1 MEQSDDG
8 GSRLNHSGLSS
19 EATQNILFAWL
30 FCCIITRGSDMT
42 EDMQPF
48 RLTLVQTTSSN
59 RHEENIALLDEI
71 GAQAVDTNSNFIALP
86 EVFGMMNRDFKTARQ
101 LVVLAE
107 QDPVIRACQKL
118 AAQLDLWIHLGSTP
132 VLGQSKFRNHSA
144 LIDKGGN
151 IVAQYDKIHLFDIQ
165 LQGQKPTGES
175 TRFEPGQALSLVTTP
190 FAPIGLTIC
199 YDLRFPHV
207 FRRLAQAG
215 CLVCFVPSAF
225 TVATGRAHWE
235 VLLRARAI
243 ENGMWI
249 VAAAQVGRHADGRE
263 TWGHSMI
270 VSPWGEV
277 ICDLGGERATQRTV
291 EIDPEEAIKARQ
303 QIPSLLHDRSFELT
317 RIESGKL

>member
-1 MEQSDDG
+1 
-8 GSRLNHSGLSS
+8 
-19 EATQNILFAWL
+19 
-30 FCCIITRGSDMT
+30 MT
-42 EDMQPF
+42 EGMEPF

-59 RHEENIALLDEI
+59 RHEDNIALLDEI

-101 LVVLAE
+101 LVVPAE

-132 VLGQSKFRNHSA
+132 VLGPSKFRNHSA

-225 TVATGRAHWE
+225 TVATGRAQCRAE
-235 VLLRARAI
+235 EAARGGSRSGRRGRRQTGGRCGRRRPAASQRGAGDARGDRARLHVHPQHV
-243 ENGMWI
+243 NT
-249 VAAAQVGRHADGRE
+249 ADGGGVKLVHSRE
-263 TWGHSMI
+263 
-270 VSPWGEV
+270 
-277 ICDLGGERATQRTV
+277 R
-291 EIDPEEAIKARQ
+291 
-303 QIPSLLHDRSFELT
+303 SLECA
-317 RIESGKL
+317 